1 MSACQQFPASAFNF
15 YRNVQDHELV
25 LYHEGDT
32 RCLHVGGKDSPDY
45 DAVGAEGARRCQ

>member
-1 MSACQQFPASAFNF
+1 MVYLPFNF

-45 DAVGAEGARRCQ
+45 DASARRAARKMPVTTAG